1 MDGPP
6 IGTQSKLDWIGILFA
21 RPGCHNWI
29 GIQIGTVPNW
39 NRIGIWL
46 DGPPKF
52 WPVPIGIVGIL
63 EYWNPI
69 WNLESGFQFGL
80 RNPISRRIEPLL
92 KLATHT
98 HDEIA
103 ASLPTLSGFLSLL
116 IGSLILPSAV
126 TLNLDLN

>member
-1 MDGPP
+1 M
-6 IGTQSKLDWIGILFA
+6 IYQIIQS
-21 RPGCHNWI
+21 GCHNWI

-69 WNLESGFQFGL
+69 WTLESGFQFGL

-126 TLNLDLN
+126 TLNLDIN